1 MEAARASDQ
10 APGKEST
17 GRRALWKFRP
27 RTIDASER
35 NARYSSAGTRNN
47 RRDDRQKMHSPPRC
61 DSDRHQSYPA
71 RNYALAETCDEAGR
85 QANAHGLANRRWQM
99 SCHRL
104 DLQVAESKCL

>member
-1 MEAARASDQ
+1 MEAARASYQ

-17 GRRALWKFRP
+17 GLRALCKFRP
-27 RTIDASER
+27 RTIDTIER
-35 NARYSSAGTRNN
+35 NALYASAGTRHNL
-47 RRDDRQKMHSPPRC
+47 RADRHKMHSPPRC

-71 RNYALAETCDEAGR
+71 RNCELAETCDEAGR
-85 QANAHGLANRRWQM
+85 QANAHGLANRRWHM